1 MSDRFSSNR
10 DNRGS
15 GGGRRDSNAYGSGGP
30 ARFPRRVRGEW
41 VGPIVDYKEI
51 ELLRK
56 FLTTSNKLM
65 SRKRAGTSAQEQR
78 ALKQAV
84 KRARFMGLIP
94 YVAL

>member
-10 DNRGS
+10 DNR
-15 GGGRRDSNAYGSGGP
+15 GGRRDSNAYGSGGP

-56 FLTTSNKLM
+56 FLTTSNKIM
-65 SRKRAGTSAQEQR
+65 SRRRAGTSAAEQR
-78 ALKQAV
+78 DL
-84 KRARFMGLIP
+84 KRAIKYARFLSLLP
-94 YVAL
+94 YTGP